1 MHVWGLPGLYKETPS
16 QKITEWIPAQRIN
29 TIMRTQVLA
38 FRAPAPM
45 QKLVMKVLAYNP
57 SAVDKAGFQGRTGQT
72 AWAK

>member
-1 MHVWGLPGLYKETPS
+1 MCGGCPAYIKRRRLK
-16 QKITEWIPAQRIN
+16 KITEWIPAQRIN

-57 SAVDKAGFQGRTGQT
+57 SAVDKAGFQGCSGQA